1 MTDEGFPFS
10 FCIACYFYNN
20 LQKVSGNEL
29 TFVFSVVGGMPTRY
43 REYPFM
49 AALGWRSN
57 FDDKTIYYR
66 CGGALI
72 SEIFVMTAAHCIDFG
87 G

>member
-1 MTDEGFPFS
+1 MTNEGFPFK
-10 FCIACYFYNN
+10 FAACYDLNN
-20 LQKVSGNEL
+20 VKKTNENDL
-29 TFVFSVVGGMPTRY
+29 IFLVSVVGGMPTRP
-43 REYPFM
+43 REFPFM

-57 FDDKTIYYR
+57 FDQRIYYR

-72 SEIFVMTAAHCIDFG
+72 SNNFVLTAAHCADLG